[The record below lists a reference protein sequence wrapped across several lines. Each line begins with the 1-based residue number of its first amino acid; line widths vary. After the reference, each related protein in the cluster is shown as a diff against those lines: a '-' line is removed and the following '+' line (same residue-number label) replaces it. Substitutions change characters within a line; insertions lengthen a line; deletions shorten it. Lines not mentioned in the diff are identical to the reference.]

1 MQGLQSGIFISI
13 VSFAIINAMWIQIW
27 QWIFFF
33 FKLFLFVNI
42 SKVFNWASISYLL
55 ISQNCKN
62 LLTGL
67 FPTSHP
73 IECFHVSLP
82 TRTSA
87 QKSPLIAH
95 CLKITSALVWLLR
108 CSLTVWLLPIC
119 TTLLALTKWIL
130 FTATRTHY
138 IFLCF
143 CFQSPCP
150 SFIFSSKPCTFK
162 TLCSLSLNSPSWM
175 MQSPVMISPLKF
187 KLYYVN
193 HKSLTEI

>member
-1 MQGLQSGIFISI
+1 MPCEYRFDNEFF
-13 VSFAIINAMWIQIW
+13 SFSSSFSLWIYQ
-27 QWIFFF
+27 
-33 FKLFLFVNI
+33 
-42 SKVFNWASISYLL
+42 VFNWASISYLL

-67 FPTSHP
+67 LPTSHP
-73 IECFHVSLP
+73 MNVFHVSLP
-82 TRTSA
+82 TGTSA

-150 SFIFSSKPCTFK
+150 SFIFSSKPCI
-162 TLCSLSLNSPSWM
+162 LSRPCVPSPSNSPSWM

-187 KLYYVN
+187 KLY
-193 HKSLTEI
+193 